1 MGLDDLTLKHSYF
14 VLARKSTEE
23 NYVFAMYADNNLPLF
38 AHLPNPMTKEE
49 SVRAT
54 DLLKE
59 QGYETMLVPYNPH
72 IPGGIIDLGVL
83 TLNKAIPEIIALGDK
98 FIKASKK

>member
-14 VLARKSTEE
+14 VLARKNANEG
-23 NYVFAMYADNNLPLF
+23 YVFAMYANNNLPLL
-38 AHLPNPMTKEE
+38 ARLPAPMTKEE
-49 SVRAT
+49 STRAT

-72 IPGGIIDLGVL
+72 IPGGVIDLGVL
-83 TLNKAIPEIIALGDK
+83 TLNKAIPELIALGDK
-98 FIKASKK
+98 YIKASKK

>member
-14 VLARKSTEE
+14 VLARKSTEK
-23 NYVFAMYADNNLPLF
+23 NYVFAMYANNNLPLF

-49 SVRAT
+49 SARAT

-59 QGYETMLVPYNPH
+59 LGYETTIVQYNPN
-72 IPGGIIDLGVL
+72 IPEGVIDLGVL
-83 TLNKAIPEIIALGDK
+83 TLNKAMPELIALGDNY
-98 FIKASKK
+98 IKASKK